1 MQHFTEAV
9 RNRDYG
15 KVSYYVEL
23 KNPSITYLSALL
35 DACEISA
42 HNRDDKICKLLIDSF
57 DCCKEALKYIWHKL
71 DINAIEFVLKN
82 GMNVNASFATT
93 GTTLVSVINK
103 YNPDKN
109 YSVASE
115 HDLLIIKLLLDY
127 GADIKI
133 GCSGALHLAILH
145 NDEKLV
151 SLLLK
156 YYDYDVPERIINES
170 QKYENIHKLLIGHSP
185 MKMTKYAGKI

>member
-1 MQHFTEAV
+1 MQHFKEAV

-15 KVSYYVEL
+15 KVLYYVEL
-23 KNPSITYLSALL
+23 KNPSITYFAALL
-35 DACEISA
+35 DACTISA
-42 HNRDDKICKLLIDSF
+42 HNRDEKICKLLIDSF
-57 DCCKEALKYIWHKL
+57 DSCKEALKYIWHKL
-71 DINAIEFVLKN
+71 DIGTIEFVLKN
-82 GMNVNASFATT
+82 GMNVNTRFESR
-93 GTTLVSVINK
+93 GTTLVLVIRK
-103 YNPDKN
+103 YNPNEN
-109 YSVASE
+109 YHVASE

-133 GCSGALHLAILH
+133 DCSEALHLAILH

-156 YYDYDVPERIINES
+156 YYDYDVPEHIINES